1 MRTDAMNNKFVY
13 LAFLLLTFF
22 MNVHADEM
30 TLQEQIDSIKEQ
42 IRQEEAVR
50 DQLQDDITAMD
61 SKVENLRQ
69 RLQEL
74 ETKISSSQE

>member
-1 MRTDAMNNKFVY
+1 MNSKFVY
-13 LAFLLLTFF
+13 LAFLFLTFF

-42 IRQEEAVR
+42 IRQEETVR
-50 DQLQDDITAMD
+50 DQVQDDITAMD
-61 SKVENLRQ
+61 RKVENLRQ

-74 ETKISSSQE
+74 EAKISSNQE